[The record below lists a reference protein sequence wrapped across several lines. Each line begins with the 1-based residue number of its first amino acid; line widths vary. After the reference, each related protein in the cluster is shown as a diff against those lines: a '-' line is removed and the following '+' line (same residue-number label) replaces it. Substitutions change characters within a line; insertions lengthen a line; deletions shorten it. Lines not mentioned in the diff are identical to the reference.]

1 MGAQRIFN
9 TSPYRNRGCR
19 EQGNRRHRGG
29 GRWPGAAEP
38 CWLLLRQPGTGGC
51 RGTPPARGP
60 GGGAQQPAAM
70 LSSRQPRAPRGW
82 DGGTYGIWGHRAL
95 TPSLHYLGTTCPD
108 TASASFGVTASRHR
122 TSASPAGGDAL
133 PHGHAAVPG
142 DPSRPPTSPGRAPT
156 GRRGSPVVPP
166 CCLLQWDKPGCC
178 DAVLVELSRDGWY
191 RAWGPRGIVACTASS
206 LPRAAGGENTP
217 GRPGCSHGT
226 DPGSGGSLGGQRGCD
241 PTASSR
247 GEKMRQNKK
256 ITLKIHW
263 FPKAEAS

>member
-1 MGAQRIFN
+1 MAGRCRTVLA
-9 TSPYRNRGCR
+9 PAKAARNGGMPRDPPCPR
-19 EQGNRRHRGG
+19 PRRR
-29 GRWPGAAEP
+29 GAAAGGDAQLTAAP
-38 CWLLLRQPGTGGC
+38 CTQGLGRRDLRHLGSPRPDTV
-51 RGTPPARGP
+51 PALFRDNV
-60 GGGAQQPAAM
+60 
-70 LSSRQPRAPRGW
+70 SRHCICV
-82 DGGTYGIWGHRAL
+82 IWGHRIP
-95 TPSLHYLGTTCPD
+95 TPHLRIPRRRGC
-108 TASASFGVTASRHR
+108 SA
-122 TSASPAGGDAL
+122 P
-133 PHGHAAVPG
+133 
-142 DPSRPPTSPGRAPT
+142 RPRSGARRPEQTPTSPGRAPT

-191 RAWGPRGIVACTASS
+191 RAWGPRGIAACTASS
-206 LPRAAGGENTP
+206 LPRAAGGDNTP

>member
-82 DGGTYGIWGHRAL
+82 DGGTYGIWGHRIP
-95 TPSLHYLGTTCPD
+95 TPHLRIPRRRGC
-108 TASASFGVTASRHR
+108 SA
-122 TSASPAGGDAL
+122 P
-133 PHGHAAVPG
+133 
-142 DPSRPPTSPGRAPT
+142 RPRSGARRPEQTPTSPGRAPT

-191 RAWGPRGIVACTASS
+191 RAWGPRGIAACTASS

-226 DPGSGGSLGGQRGCD
+226 DPSSSGSLGGQRGCD

-256 ITLKIHW
+256 ITLKIHR